1 MFQLPCAMAGVGRLP
16 KIKSSYL
23 AFKTKGGSGWRG
35 GGGGV
40 QMSVVSKN
48 FGHLSVVS

>member
-23 AFKTKGGSGWRG
+23 AFKTKGGFGWT